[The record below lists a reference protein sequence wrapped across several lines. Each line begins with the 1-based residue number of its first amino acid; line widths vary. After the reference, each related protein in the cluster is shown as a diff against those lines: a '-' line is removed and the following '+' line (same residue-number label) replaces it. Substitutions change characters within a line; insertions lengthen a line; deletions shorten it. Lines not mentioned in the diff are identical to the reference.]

1 MAEPECYTNVMMMT
15 VCLGTILNI
24 EETEKHYLV
33 KVHFTKVL
41 IFSTIRYFQYSN
53 LPLQYM

>member
-1 MAEPECYTNVMMMT
+1 MMMT